1 MPWRRNKTMTMTAR
15 LLVLLPAVLIAGC
28 ATFTP
33 EPVPLPVTPP
43 EQWSAQIDEGQGVDA
58 SWWQAFNDDHLNRL
72 IDKAL
77 AANPD
82 LAATAQSVIQADLQL
97 QSAGAGLLPSVG
109 ATASTGRQA
118 SRASGGDTN
127 NGGSTS
133 AGLSVDYEL
142 DLWGRLSAVEGAALA
157 SFQATRFDYDTARIT
172 LIASVASTWFEWLE
186 LQQRVEVARNNL
198 AIGERTLALVEARF
212 RNGAAS
218 RAELARQQT
227 SVLSL
232 RNAVPPLEYQ
242 ARQRLAALRVLTGE
256 LPFEGG
262 TPNADISEVSIPVIS
277 PLAPASLV
285 TRRPDLAAQ
294 EARLVAASADIEQ
307 ARAALLPSVSLSA
320 AVRLSTDS
328 FLSLADPARSVSGLL
343 GLSQSLFDGGQRRNA
358 VAISESRRVALLE
371 GYRGS
376 LLKAF
381 QEVGDALDR
390 DSLYELQEQRLQEI
404 LVRAEETLRLTEV
417 RYREGADDL
426 LSLLESQRNVFDA
439 RQQLSQMRL
448 NRLIAAVDL
457 YKALGGGWQRD
468 DEVMATGPVEE

>member
-1 MPWRRNKTMTMTAR
+1 MPWRRNKTMTMNAR
-15 LLVLLPAVLIAGC
+15 ILVLLPALMVAGC

-43 EQWSAQIDEGQGVDA
+43 EQWSAQLDEGQGIDA

-77 AANPD
+77 AANSD

-256 LPFEGG
+256 LPFEGD
-262 TPNADISEVSIPVIS
+262 TPDADISEVSIPVIN

-371 GYRGS
+371 SYRGS
-376 LLKAF
+376 LLTAF

-426 LSLLESQRNVFDA
+426 LTLLESQRNVFDA

>member
-1 MPWRRNKTMTMTAR
+1 MPWRRNKTMTMNAR
-15 LLVLLPAVLIAGC
+15 ILVLLPALMVAGC

-43 EQWSAQIDEGQGVDA
+43 EQWSAQLDEGQGIDA

-77 AANPD
+77 AANSD

-109 ATASTGRQA
+109 ASASTGRQA

-127 NGGSTS
+127 TGGSTS

-157 SFQATRFDYDTARIT
+157 SFQATRFDYDAARIT

-256 LPFEGG
+256 LPFEGD
-262 TPNADISEVSIPVIS
+262 TPEADIAAVSIPVIS

-328 FLSLADPARSVSGLL
+328 FLSLADPTRSVSGLL

-426 LSLLESQRNVFDA
+426 LTLLESQRNVFDA

>member
-1 MPWRRNKTMTMTAR
+1 MPWRRNKTMTMNAR
-15 LLVLLPAVLIAGC
+15 ILVLLPALMVAGC

-43 EQWSAQIDEGQGVDA
+43 EQWSAQLDEGQGIDA

-77 AANPD
+77 AANSD

-109 ATASTGRQA
+109 ASASTGRQA

-127 NGGSTS
+127 TGGSTS
-133 AGLSVDYEL
+133 VGLSVDYEL

-256 LPFEGG
+256 LPFEGD
-262 TPNADISEVSIPVIS
+262 TPDADISEVSIPVIN

-371 GYRGS
+371 SYRGS
-376 LLKAF
+376 LLTAF

-426 LSLLESQRNVFDA
+426 LTLLESQRNVFDA

>member
-1 MPWRRNKTMTMTAR
+1 MPWRRNKTMTMNAR
-15 LLVLLPAVLIAGC
+15 ILVLLPALMVAGC

-43 EQWSAQIDEGQGVDA
+43 EQWSAQLDEGQGIDA

-77 AANPD
+77 AANSD

-157 SFQATRFDYDTARIT
+157 SFQATRFDYDAARIT

-256 LPFEGG
+256 LPFEGD
-262 TPNADISEVSIPVIS
+262 TPDADISEVSIPVIN

-371 GYRGS
+371 SYRAS
-376 LLKAF
+376 LLTAF

-426 LSLLESQRNVFDA
+426 LTLLESQRNVFDA

>member
-33 EPVPLPVTPP
+33 EPVPLPVAPP
-43 EQWSAQIDEGQGVDA
+43 EQWSVQSVEGQGIDA

-72 IDKAL
+72 IEKAL
-77 AANPD
+77 AANSD

-109 ATASTGRQA
+109 ATASSGRQA

-256 LPFEGG
+256 LPFEGD
-262 TPNADISEVSIPVIS
+262 TPDADISEVSIPVIN

-294 EARLVAASADIEQ
+294 EARLVAASADVEQ

-358 VAISESRRVALLE
+358 LAISESRRVALLE
-371 GYRGS
+371 SYRGS
-376 LLKAF
+376 LLTAF

-426 LSLLESQRNVFDA
+426 LTLLESQRNVFDA

-457 YKALGGGWQRD
+457 YKALAGGWQRD

>member
-15 LLVLLPAVLIAGC
+15 ILVLLPALLVSGC

-43 EQWSAQIDEGQGVDA
+43 EQWSAQLDEGQGIDA

-127 NGGSTS
+127 TGGSTS

-157 SFQATRFDYDTARIT
+157 SFQATRFDYDAARIT

-198 AIGERTLALVEARF
+198 AIGERTLALVEVRF

-256 LPFEGG
+256 LPFEGD
-262 TPNADISEVSIPVIS
+262 TPDADISEVSIPVIS

-328 FLSLADPARSVSGLL
+328 FLSLADPTRSVNGLL

-358 VAISESRRVALLE
+358 LAISESKRVALLE
-371 GYRGS
+371 SYRGS
-376 LLKAF
+376 LLTAF

-390 DSLYELQEQRLQEI
+390 DSLFELQEQRLQEI
-404 LVRAEETLRLTEV
+404 LARAEETLRLTEV

-426 LSLLESQRNVFDA
+426 LTLLESQRNVFDA

-468 DEVMATGPVEE
+468 DEVVAIRPVEE